1 MTLDNRGSFRLGK
14 QDKEQDK
21 LKIKLKVIS
30 WDTEKF
36 SRILHIDGLK
46 SSDIVKSLILDDNIA
61 NIYKAG
67 VGVGKSGS
75 FFFYSSDSRFILKTM
90 KGSEKKVI
98 LDILDDLI
106 NYYQAVNNQ
115 SLIAKI
121 YGVFTI
127 KTNIFNTIHVLIM

>member
-1 MTLDNRGSFRLGK
+1 MTLDNRGSFRLGE